1 MKSPLL
7 SFAFVLALIISGC
20 EQANTDQDGNTFET
34 TTIGNQVWM
43 AENLN
48 VATFRNGD
56 PIPEVKNESEW
67 VKAGESGQP
76 AWCYFNND
84 PANGEKFGRLY
95 NWYAT
100 VDERG
105 LAPEGWHV
113 PSDEEWTVLTEASG
127 GALEAGTN
135 LKSKTGWMKN
145 GNGTDALGFNALPA
159 AGRSGVNGFTG
170 QGTVAVFWSTTSKSR
185 SFAWYRVLHAHRT
198 GVFQENDDKMSGFS
212 IRCVKNVE

>member
-1 MKSPLL
+1 MRISSCIPLAI
-7 SFAFVLALIISGC
+7 SAFFLVAC
-20 EQANTDQDGNTFET
+20 QPENTDQEGHEFKT
-34 TTIGNQVWM
+34 TTIGSQVWM

-48 VATFRNGD
+48 VAHFQNGD
-56 PIPEVKNESEW
+56 PIPHVKNAEEW
-67 VKAGESGQP
+67 VQAGEAGQP

-84 PANGEKFGRLY
+84 PANGKQFGRLY

-113 PSDEEWTVLTEASG
+113 PSDEEWTTLSESIG
-127 GALEAGTN
+127 GMADAGTK
-135 LKSKTGWMKN
+135 LKSRTGWSQ
-145 GNGTDALGFNALPA
+145 GNGTDDFGFNGLPA

-185 SFAWYRVLHAHRT
+185 SFAWYRVLHARRT
-198 GVFQENDDKMSGFS
+198 GIFKENDDKMSGFS
-212 IRCVKNVE
+212 IRCLKNAQ